1 MPLSSFID
9 PKRAK
14 QKDDVNLDKLMGYS
28 ENTNQKPTYNKERY
42 HNYYKAN
49 RKIILDKKKIYNSQ
63 PHVKE
68 QQKIYHKAYYLLN

>member
-28 ENTNQKPTYNKERY
+28 ENTNQKPTYN
-42 HNYYKAN
+42 
-49 RKIILDKKKIYNSQ
+49 
-63 PHVKE
+63 
-68 QQKIYHKAYYLLN
+68 